1 MNELALFAGAG
12 GGVLGSQLL
21 GWRTVCAVEIE
32 PYARDVLMAR
42 QNDGCLDPFPIWD
55 DVRTFDG
62 RAWEGCVDVVT
73 AGWPCTDISVAG
85 RGAGIEGEQSG
96 LWSEVARILADVSP
110 RACLLENSP
119 ALTSRGLGRVLGD
132 LASMGFDAEWGVI
145 GAHHAGAPHRRD
157 RIWLVAAHAERLE
170 LRDEP
175 GRRHGEDGQGAPEL
189 ADDGTPEHLAHT
201 SRRRRERRGSES
213 AHEDTRTSDKALDWW
228 SAEPDVGRVA
238 HGVAA
243 RVDRLR
249 CIGNGQ
255 VPSVAALAWRTL
267 LDRMGES

>member
-1 MNELALFAGAG
+1 
-12 GGVLGSQLL
+12 
-21 GWRTVCAVEIE
+21 
-32 PYARDVLMAR
+32 MAR

-96 LWSEVARILADVSP
+96 LWTEVARILAEVRP

-119 ALTSRGLGRVLGD
+119 ALTTRGLGTVLGD
-132 LASMGFDAEWGVI
+132 LATLGFATEHGVL

-157 RIWLVAAHAERLE
+157 RMWIVGVADADRAQRE
-170 LRDEP
+170 
-175 GRRHGEDGQGAPEL
+175 GRRLPIGTREEH
-189 ADDGTPEHLAHT
+189 ADACSSG
-201 SRRRRERRGSES
+201 
-213 AHEDTRTSDKALDWW
+213 WW
-228 SAEPDVGRVA
+228 ATEPNVGRVA
-238 HGVAA
+238 DGVAA
-243 RVDRLR
+243 RVDRLK

-255 VPSVAALAWRTL
+255 VPAVAALAWQTL
-267 LDRMGES
+267 VARLEGT